1 VSDGSAGATG
11 AFDRSGAA
19 FHAPIGDR
27 TLVWRRFRR
36 ERLAVAAL
44 AGLTLIV
51 GACFVVEPIL
61 ERLLGHGPDT
71 PFSDAVHG
79 IDRHPVGPFSWVPD
93 NALGVQH
100 GKTFFL
106 LGSDGPLGRDEFLR
120 VLAGGQVSLEIAF
133 IATAIA
139 LLVGVCLG
147 TAAGYF
153 GGLVDA
159 VVSRVTELFM
169 SFPLLL
175 LVIVLG
181 QTTAQRFNAVTVHG
195 LFEPGVLGLSVVIGL
210 FSWFYPA
217 RVVRTLVV
225 SLREQEFVEAAHM
238 IGARDSRVI
247 RKHLL
252 PHLSGPLIVWGTIV
266 AAGVIVLEASLSVL
280 GFGLRLGTA
289 SWGSLLANTWG
300 TLLNFG
306 RPSNDLGL
314 PYPAPI
320 ALKLAPSLAL
330 FLTVLCLALIGD
342 GLRSAL
348 DPRGES

>member
-1 VSDGSAGATG
+1 VRHGNTLLILGA
-11 AFDRSGAA
+11 
-19 FHAPIGDR
+19 
-27 TLVWRRFRR
+27 
-36 ERLAVAAL
+36 
-44 AGLTLIV
+44 
-51 GACFVVEPIL
+51 
-61 ERLLGHGPDT
+61 
-71 PFSDAVHG
+71 
-79 IDRHPVGPFSWVPD
+79 
-93 NALGVQH
+93 
-100 GKTFFL
+100 
-106 LGSDGPLGRDEFLR
+106 DGPLGRDELLR

-133 IATAIA
+133 IATSIA
-139 LLVGVCLG
+139 LLLGVFLG

-153 GGLVDA
+153 GGVTDA

-175 LVIVLG
+175 LVIALG
-181 QTTAQRFNAVTVHG
+181 QTTAQRFEAYTLHG
-195 LFEPGVLGLSVVIGL
+195 LFQPGVLALSVVIGL
-210 FSWFYPA
+210 FCWFYPA

-225 SLREQEFVEAAHM
+225 SLRDQEFVEAAHM
-238 IGARDSRVI
+238 IGARDGRVI

-280 GFGLRLGTA
+280 GFGVRFGIA

-306 RPSNDLGL
+306 QPANDFGL
-314 PYPAPI
+314 PYPAPTI
-320 ALKLAPSLAL
+320 LKIAPSLAL

-348 DPRGES
+348 DPRGEQ